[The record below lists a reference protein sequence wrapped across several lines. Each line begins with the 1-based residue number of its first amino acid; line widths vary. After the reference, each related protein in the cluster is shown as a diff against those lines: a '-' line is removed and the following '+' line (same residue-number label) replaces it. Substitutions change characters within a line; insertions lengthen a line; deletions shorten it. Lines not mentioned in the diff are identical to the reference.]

1 MQKTLAINGVLALAQ
16 AVQVDAQSE
25 AELQAAIERGSEPDA
40 ELQDA
45 VKVLQLAQQ
54 YRPP

>member
-25 AELQAAIERGSEPDA
+25 AELQAAIGRGSEPDG